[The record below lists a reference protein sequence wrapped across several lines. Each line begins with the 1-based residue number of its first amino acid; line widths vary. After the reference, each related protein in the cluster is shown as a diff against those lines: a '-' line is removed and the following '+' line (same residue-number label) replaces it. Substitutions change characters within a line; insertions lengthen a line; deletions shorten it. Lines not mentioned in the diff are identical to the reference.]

1 MLISAA
7 LAVLLVFLGMLRVSR
22 RRGKNSVGIL
32 LGIQVA
38 DGSLI
43 LFVQGQKMKKISSS
57 ILHILISIAALTV
70 TGMAAALDGA
80 ISVVSSDPNVLTVT
94 PQDNGTF
101 LVEVTGVGLATLT
114 VSGDADLGDGVRTI
128 SQAFEF
134 EVYDGA
140 TEADHFDL
148 SITDITPVPAAEH
161 TVADGD
167 DEAHAE
173 TVGDESTTA

>member
-1 MLISAA
+1 MLILAA
-7 LAVLLVFLGMLRVSR
+7 LAVLLVFLGLLRVSR
-22 RRGKNSVGIL
+22 RRGKNSVDIL
-32 LGIQVA
+32 LCLQAA

-57 ILHILISIAALTV
+57 VLHFLVSIAALTV

-80 ISVVSSDPNVLTVT
+80 IAVVSSDPNVLAVT
-94 PQDNGTF
+94 PQNDGTF

-114 VSGDADLGDGVRTI
+114 VSGDADLGDGIRTI

-134 EVYDGA
+134 EVYDGE

-148 SITDITPVPAAEH
+148 SITDITQAPIAEA
-161 TVADGD
+161 VD

-173 TVGDESTTA
+173 TVGDESTTS